1 MNFGEAKKYSRDIV
15 AAYFGDDHVFFA
27 EQKMA
32 KRTVP
37 YLTVKFSG
45 LGKAR
50 SKITKYDKETRCCKD
65 YWQANT
71 KMELNLYTLGKNI
84 APEDED
90 PVYENTAVEDMDDFV
105 KLLCSDEIIEDMDRN
120 NIVIAINGEIKD
132 LSFLE
137 NDSEFRYRSMAEFNI
152 HFVDSSHGLY
162 GQNAITDLPNPSGGG
177 TKEMAADS
185 FTIEKINMRGERKY
199 E

>member
-15 AAYFGDDHVFFA
+15 AAYFGDSHVFYA

-37 YLTVKFSG
+37 YLTVKFNG
-45 LGKAR
+45 LGKVR
-50 SKITKYDKETRCCKD
+50 TKITKYDRENQCFKD

-84 APEDED
+84 APEDTE

-105 KLLCSDEIIEDMDRN
+105 KFLCSDEIIEDMDRN
-120 NIVIAINGEIKD
+120 NIVIAINGRISD
-132 LSFLE
+132 LSYLE
-137 NDSEFRYRSMAEFNI
+137 NSSEFRYRSMAEFDVNFI
-152 HFVDSSHGLY
+152 DSSHGMY
-162 GQNAITDLPNPSGGG
+162 GQNAIADLPNPSGGG
-177 TKEMAADS
+177 TKEMIADS
-185 FTIEKINMRGERKY
+185 SVIENVEVKGETK
-199 E
+199 